1 MLSSTELKWLS
12 YAVDECEL
20 ASHSQWRVGA
30 VIVKSGR
37 VLSTGVNR
45 YRNSPDQVD
54 LAGVS
59 YHAEEVAIRK
69 AGDVRGATIYVGR
82 ITRSGRIGS
91 AKPCAR
97 CQELLLENGLSTA
110 IWTEPHGWGK
120 SRVIRLEEYVGISR
134 HATEKHPLISR

>member
-1 MLSSTELKWLS
+1 MLSGTELKWLS

-30 VIVKSGR
+30 VIVKGGR

-45 YRNSPDQVD
+45 YRNKPDQVD

-91 AKPCAR
+91 AKPCVR
-97 CQELLLENGLSTA
+97 CQALLLENGVSTA
-110 IWTEPHGWGK
+110 IWTEPYGWGK
-120 SRVIRLEEYVGISR
+120 SRVIRLEDHIETTR
-134 HATEKHPLISR
+134 HTAEKHPLASR